1 MGVPGP
7 ADLGRSRRCPPRCGA
22 AERRWRA
29 AHRVL
34 TASLLFIPHRLHDTV
49 TLAQLRQAGAH
60 ADLEQLFKPLTLP
73 DGIPLSTKLFPALPR
88 VSPTFLNPL
97 FSSETLSCAR
107 VLFGDGSR
115 EGLGFGLRQ
124 INSSQ
129 KKIIVRIFLYPETEV
144 YIFHLIFLEVAETV
158 TLGGERGL
166 GIPRSTEPGE
176 RPGGHGALVA
186 RADMEAPRQ

>member
-1 MGVPGP
+1 MGVPGL

-129 KKIIVRIFLYPETEV
+129 KKKNYSQNFSLPRDRSLYFPLNISRSSRNS
-144 YIFHLIFLEVAETV
+144 YS
-158 TLGGERGL
+158 GG
-166 GIPRSTEPGE
+166 
-176 RPGGHGALVA
+176 
-186 RADMEAPRQ
+186 